1 MQHETFVYKHV
12 QGCDLLADVYRP
24 AHMRADA
31 PVIVWLHGGAL
42 IFGSRTRLN
51 PTVLARYVDAGY
63 TVVAVDYRFAPET
76 RLARIIEDIQ
86 DAIRWIRDEGPV
98 RFSIDPRQLAVMGES
113 AGGYLALMSGFRM
126 VAPPRALVIFYGY
139 GDITGD
145 WYGKPSAFYN
155 QQPAVSRETA
165 EAAVGSR
172 IIADTPDHARTA
184 FYLHCRQQGIWARE
198 VSGHDPATEPEY
210 FDAYCP
216 VRNVTADYPPTILL
230 HGDADDDV
238 PYEQSVLMQ
247 QALVAAGTEHAFV
260 TLPGAGHGF
269 DWQTEDP
276 QVQRAFERV
285 LAFLDR
291 HLSVPSSAPTP

>member
-1 MQHETFVYKHV
+1 MQPETLVYKRV
-12 QGCDLLADVYRP
+12 QDCDLYADVYRP
-24 AHMRADA
+24 ARMQLGA
-31 PVIVWLHGGAL
+31 PVIVWFHGGAL

-51 PTVLARYVDAGY
+51 TTLLLRYLDAGY
-63 TVVAVDYRFAPET
+63 TVVAVDYRLAPET
-76 RLARIIEDIQ
+76 KLSEIIEDIQ
-86 DAIRWIRDEGPV
+86 DAVRWVQEEGPT
-98 RFSIDPRQLAVMGES
+98 RFSIDPDQLAVMGES
-113 AGGYLALMSGFRM
+113 AGGYLTLMSGFR
-126 VAPPRALVIFYGY
+126 VVPPPRALVVFYGY

-155 QQPAVSRETA
+155 RQPAVSREAA
-165 EAAVGSR
+165 EASIGSTV
-172 IIADTPDHARTA
+172 IADTQDHTRAA

-198 VSGHDPATEPEY
+198 VTGHDPATEPDY
-210 FDAYCP
+210 FDAFCP
-216 VRNVTADYPPTILL
+216 LRNVAADYPPTILL

-247 QALVAAGTEHAFV
+247 QALTTAGIEHEFV

-269 DWQTEDP
+269 DWQTDDP

-291 HLSVPSSAPTP
+291 HLRLPS